1 MTSHP
6 FRKDKFNRGASS
18 GIFSAKAAVVLR
30 HAFLKILGY
39 ASVEGS
45 IRALQYVDIPGLGVI
60 SLRHRMKLGP
70 LGVIIALILYKKPV
84 FPQVIPG

>member
-6 FRKDKFNRGASS
+6 LSKDKFNRGASS
-18 GIFSAKAAVVLR
+18 GIFSGSATVVLR

-39 ASVEGS
+39 ARIEGS

-60 SLRHRMKLGP
+60 PLRHWMNLGP
-70 LGVIIALILYKKPV
+70 LGVVIAFILYKKPV